1 MEPNTLAVLH
11 WVEGKDIRVVLNGF
25 LYRSGCII
33 LTVTH
38 ISYEHAL
45 GVHRGVHGYHR
56 LSVELFALDMRIS
69 LQIVFED
76 DLLILVDSYGL
87 KGDIIEVDEVDVQ

>member
-1 MEPNTLAVLH
+1 MH
-11 WVEGKDIRVVLNGF
+11 FVEGIDIRVVLNCF

-33 LTVTH
+33 LTVAH
-38 ISYEHAL
+38 ISYEDAL
-45 GVHRGVHGYHR
+45 GVHRWVHSYNR

-76 DLLILVDSYGL
+76 DLVILVDSHAL
-87 KGDIIEVDEVDVQ
+87 KGDIIEIDEVDVQ